1 MFWFEQSGASGKI
14 FKDKHEV
21 LVELWSCKV
30 PTITTMSL
38 WPWLAARWRAVSSP
52 MLVALMRAPRWIS
65 MSTILVRPSRDAQCN
80 KLNRWSSLEYRSTNQ
95 SKFKAVIL
103 SVEHFYNRLQVD
115 MACWITIMLFNKLNF
130 KKKKNF
136 QPRDML

>member
-1 MFWFEQSGASGKI
+1 MY
-14 FKDKHEV
+14 D
-21 LVELWSCKV
+21 LVKYRLQ
-30 PTITTMSL
+30 TITTMSL
-38 WPWLAARWRAVSSP
+38 CPWLAARWRAVSSP

-115 MACWITIMLFNKLNF
+115 MACWITIMLFNKLNL
-130 KKKKNF
+130 KKKRISNPGICCKHSY
-136 QPRDML
+136 

>member
-1 MFWFEQSGASGKI
+1 MKSWYSYMY
-14 FKDKHEV
+14 D
-21 LVELWSCKV
+21 LVKYRLQ
-30 PTITTMSL
+30 TITTMSL
-38 WPWLAARWRAVSSP
+38 CPWLAARWRAVSSP
-52 MLVALMRAPRWIS
+52 MFVALMRAPRWIS

-80 KLNRWSSLEYRSTNQ
+80 KLNRWSSLEYRSPNQ

-115 MACWITIMLFNKLNF
+115 MACWITIMLFNKLNL

>member
-1 MFWFEQSGASGKI
+1 MKSWYSYMY
-14 FKDKHEV
+14 D
-21 LVELWSCKV
+21 LVKYRLQ
-30 PTITTMSL
+30 TITTMSL
-38 WPWLAARWRAVSSP
+38 CPWLAARWRAVSSP

>member
-1 MFWFEQSGASGKI
+1 MKSWYSYMY
-14 FKDKHEV
+14 D
-21 LVELWSCKV
+21 LVKYRLQ
-30 PTITTMSL
+30 TITTMSL
-38 WPWLAARWRAVSSP
+38 CPWLAARWRAVSSP
-52 MLVALMRAPRWIS
+52 MFVALMRAPRWIS

-115 MACWITIMLFNKLNF
+115 MACWITIMLFNKLNL

>member
-1 MFWFEQSGASGKI
+1 MY
-14 FKDKHEV
+14 D
-21 LVELWSCKV
+21 LVKYRLQ
-30 PTITTMSL
+30 TITTMSL
-38 WPWLAARWRAVSSP
+38 CPWLAARWRAVSSP

-115 MACWITIMLFNKLNF
+115 MACWITIMLFNKLNL
-130 KKKKNF
+130 KKRKNF

>member
-1 MFWFEQSGASGKI
+1 MKSWYSYMY
-14 FKDKHEV
+14 D
-21 LVELWSCKV
+21 LVKYRLQ
-30 PTITTMSL
+30 TITTMSL
-38 WPWLAARWRAVSSP
+38 CPWLAARWRAVSSP
-52 MLVALMRAPRWIS
+52 MFVALMRAPRWIS

-115 MACWITIMLFNKLNF
+115 MACWITIMLFNKLNL
-130 KKKKNF
+130 KKKEFPTQGYAVNILT
-136 QPRDML
+136 R